1 MTDVDEE
8 QDHLVRL
15 LSPTVHVPPAAQAA
29 GDELLRDI
37 LDTRP
42 PTPWRRRLLVSV
54 PAVAGLAAAAIAVS
68 ALLPTS
74 TPVGP
79 APASAALSFTE
90 APGYL
95 IVTIKDPA
103 ADPQRYREEL
113 ARYGLNI
120 KIELVPADPED
131 VGKVVFEE
139 LGDTGGGPTLEPIED
154 PGRCTANG
162 TCEVGFKVPLN
173 FRSYAIVAFGR
184 TPLPGEFVDGGS
196 DQQNADAEKLVG
208 KRVTEARRLLSA
220 QGKTAEYRVGWKSV
234 AATEAQVPG
243 DWIVYDTAPISNTVV
258 VLWVS
263 ADGKA
268 PDKPRPSQSGQIIAP
283 SVKAG

>member
-15 LSPTVHVPPAAQAA
+15 LSPTVHVPSAAQAA

-37 LDTRP
+37 LRTERP
-42 PTPWRRRLLVSV
+42 SPWRRRLLVAV
-54 PAVAGLAAAAIAVS
+54 PAVAGLAAAAVAVS

-79 APASAALSFTE
+79 APAGAALAFTE
-90 APGYL
+90 DAGYL

-103 ADPQRYREEL
+103 ADPQRYRDEL
-113 ARYGLNI
+113 ARHGLNI
-120 KIELVPADPED
+120 KIELVPANPQD
-131 VGKVVFEE
+131 VGKVVHEE
-139 LGDTGGGPTLEPIED
+139 VGDTGGGPTLEAIED

-162 TCEVGFKVPLN
+162 ACQVGFKVPLN
-173 FRSYAIVAFGR
+173 FTSYAVVAFGR
-184 TPLPGEFVDGGS
+184 TPLPGEFVEGGS
-196 DQQNADAEKLVG
+196 DQQNADADALVG
-208 KRVTEARRLLSA
+208 KRVSEARRLLVA
-220 QGKTAEYRVGWKSV
+220 QGRTAEYRVGWDSL

-243 DWIVYDTAPISNTVV
+243 DWIVYDTAPVSNTVV

-263 ADGKA
+263 PDGKA
-268 PDKPRPSQSGQIIAP
+268 PDKPRPSPSGQVVAP

>member
-15 LSPTVHVPPAAQAA
+15 LSPTVHVPPAARAA
-29 GDELLRDI
+29 GEELLRDI
-37 LDTRP
+37 LRTRP
-42 PTPWRRRLLVSV
+42 PSPWRRRLLVAV
-54 PAVAGLAAAAIAVS
+54 PAVAGLAAAAVAVS
-68 ALLPTS
+68 ALLPPS

-79 APASAALSFTE
+79 APASAALTFTE
-90 APGYL
+90 GAGYL
-95 IVTIKDPA
+95 TVMINDPA
-103 ADPQRYREEL
+103 ADPQRYRDEL
-113 ARYGLNI
+113 AEHGLNI

-139 LGDTGGGPTLEPIED
+139 LGDTGGGPTLEAIED

-162 TCEVGFKVPLN
+162 ACQVGFKVPLN
-173 FRSYAIVAFGR
+173 FTSYAVVAFGR
-184 TPLPGEFVDGGS
+184 TPLPGEFIEGGS
-196 DQQNADAEKLVG
+196 DQQNADAGALEG
-208 KRVTEARRLLSA
+208 KRVAEARRLLAA
-220 QGKTAEYRVGWKSV
+220 QGKTAEYRVGWESLP
-234 AATEAQVPG
+234 ATEAQVPG

-263 ADGKA
+263 PDGTA
-268 PDKPRPSQSGQIIAP
+268 PDKPRPSASGQFVVP